1 MKRFLKF
8 LCLAT
13 VVITLAFGI
22 YEFSNKYNLN
32 LIYSN
37 IEWSINIK
45 DCIDAVSFDFDNEG
59 NIYIAYK
66 DYIKVIKDNKEEVL
80 LKQDSFNI
88 YDIACYKGDIIIA
101 TGNDILRYYKDDKKL
116 IQLVENMPNKG
127 LNKETKIIINN
138 DDLYITIGSNT
149 NSGVVEQKGGEVD
162 KASFE
167 WISTGVSYGNTK
179 TSAFSE
185 FGKIINEG
193 EKIKEEAL
201 SNASILKYNLISNE
215 IITYSTGLRNI
226 EGLDFDS
233 SGKMIAIVGGM
244 EDSGVRPV
252 KDDFDYIYEIKEKAW
267 YGWPD
272 FSGGDPIISPRFAD
286 EDSKLS
292 FVIANH
298 PTEVTLGP
306 MYQHTSVSS
315 LRGLA
320 IDDDGNFLV
329 KDTVIFADSK
339 KNIVY
344 AKDKDGY
351 VREIIALNDNC
362 NIKKIKYYKS
372 SIYILDNNIGCV
384 YKVEVA
390 NNNTGFNIPKFM
402 LIFLINFLIIIL
414 ICLLYKYKRSKK

>member
-226 EGLDFDS
+226 EG
-233 SGKMIAIVGGM
+233 
-244 EDSGVRPV
+244 
-252 KDDFDYIYEIKEKAW
+252 
-267 YGWPD
+267 
-272 FSGGDPIISPRFAD
+272 
-286 EDSKLS
+286 
-292 FVIANH
+292 
-298 PTEVTLGP
+298 
-306 MYQHTSVSS
+306 
-315 LRGLA
+315 
-320 IDDDGNFLV
+320 
-329 KDTVIFADSK
+329 
-339 KNIVY
+339 
-344 AKDKDGY
+344 
-351 VREIIALNDNC
+351 
-362 NIKKIKYYKS
+362 
-372 SIYILDNNIGCV
+372 
-384 YKVEVA
+384 
-390 NNNTGFNIPKFM
+390 
-402 LIFLINFLIIIL
+402 
-414 ICLLYKYKRSKK
+414 